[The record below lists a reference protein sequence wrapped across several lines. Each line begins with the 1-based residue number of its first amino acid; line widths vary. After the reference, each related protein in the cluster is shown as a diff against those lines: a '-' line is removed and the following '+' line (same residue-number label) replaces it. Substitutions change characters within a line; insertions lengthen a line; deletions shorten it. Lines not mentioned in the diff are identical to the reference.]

1 MPTVSSAQFLTIL
14 RPWGAVAEPTYK
26 RLRQLL
32 DVEST
37 DEVLWIGT
45 GSARAVMWWA
55 ERFQTHVVGL
65 DPDPVSVEA
74 AEESARKAGM
84 SEQIGFQVAP
94 PSNLPYEASV
104 FDLVAINAL
113 SLLGE
118 DGQAM
123 LREAGRVARPMR
135 PVVAVVPCWVREPAE
150 SDRHMLSAT
159 LGLNPQLV
167 VKWKQWFREAGIA
180 ELTVEDAATDVM
192 WIETGWFGLLV
203 RSWRVAR
210 WRGLRFILSPEF
222 RVLRALVLK
231 RVLGL
236 SIIKGT
242 RWPPE

>member
-1 MPTVSSAQFLTIL
+1 
-14 RPWGAVAEPTYK
+14 
-26 RLRQLL
+26 
-32 DVEST
+32 
-37 DEVLWIGT
+37 
-45 GSARAVMWWA
+45 MWWA
-55 ERFQTHVVGL
+55 ERIQTHVVGL

-74 AEESARKAGM
+74 AEESARRAGM

-135 PVVAVVPCWVREPAE
+135 PVVAVVPCWVREPPE

-180 ELTVEDAATDVM
+180 ELTVEDAATDAM

>member
-1 MPTVSSAQFLTIL
+1 
-14 RPWGAVAEPTYK
+14 
-26 RLRQLL
+26 
-32 DVEST
+32 
-37 DEVLWIGT
+37 
-45 GSARAVMWWA
+45 
-55 ERFQTHVVGL
+55 
-65 DPDPVSVEA
+65 
-74 AEESARKAGM
+74 
-84 SEQIGFQVAP
+84 
-94 PSNLPYEASV
+94 
-104 FDLVAINAL
+104 
-113 SLLGE
+113 
-118 DGQAM
+118 
-123 LREAGRVARPMR
+123 
-135 PVVAVVPCWVREPAE
+135 
-150 SDRHMLSAT
+150 MLSAS